1 MTQIISI
8 LIGGFFGAA
17 FRYIFQ
23 TLFNKLLPSKS
34 IPFSILLIN
43 LIGCFGLGLI
53 FPRKEEW
60 DPSLQLMVS
69 IGFLGAFTTF
79 STFSM
84 EALEL
89 MRKHRYIECL
99 IYITVSILGC
109 IMAFLGGYLSM
120 Y

>member
-43 LIGCFGLGLI
+43 LIGCFGLGLF

-60 DPSLQLMVS
+60 DPSLQLMLS

-109 IMAFLGGYLSM
+109 IIAFLGGYLSI